1 MSTYKRTVDRRKE
14 RKELLVKGFGGK
26 CQICGYDKCIT
37 ALEFHHINPEL
48 KDINFYTTNYSW
60 ERIINECKK
69 CICVCANCHREIHH
83 GDVSFDT
90 TKQYFN
96 EDLVKDYDPTNLKK
110 YYDVCPVC
118 GKPKLKT
125 HKYCSVECY
134 KKDNNKEY
142 TLEEIRY
149 IINEINK
156 GIRTKTDIAKELG
169 ISRTALNRRYYKW
182 RNKI

>member
-1 MSTYKRTVDRRKE
+1 MSTYKRTVDRRRE
-14 RKELLVKGFGGK
+14 RKELLVEGFGGK
-26 CQICGYDKCIT
+26 CQICGYDKCMT

-83 GDVSFDT
+83 GDISFDT
-90 TKQYFN
+90 TKQYFD

-118 GKPKLKT
+118 GKPKLKRK
-125 HKYCSVECY
+125 KYCCRDCY
-134 KKDNNKEY
+134 IADNNLSNVSMENKY
-142 TLEEIRY
+142 LV
-149 IINEINK
+149 NEINK

-169 ISRTALNRRYYKW
+169 ISRSSLNRRYERWKN
-182 RNKI
+182 RV